1 MHDFVLKHEQFDI
14 LALVCTTNT
23 LITPCQTIKIVL
35 PSCRKDGAPTL
46 HATRWPFVTIPLTP
60 CYRAWPHLCM
70 VSMHNTMVTRLLH
83 YVIMFF
89 LICFG
94 YVHNFCEGGDVS
106 HSGHCIWLKE
116 STRYIHFQFAHAGNH
131 VHDMIAVCV
140 YFVICWNFV
149 TIVYLDDASWSS
161 KVWSEHASL
170 NGSSQV
176 WSPTP

>member
-1 MHDFVLKHEQFDI
+1 MLKHEQFDI

-70 VSMHNTMVTRLLH
+70 VFMHNTMVTRLLH
-83 YVIMFF
+83 YVIMF

-94 YVHNFCEGGDVS
+94 YVDKFCEGGDVS
-106 HSGHCIWLKE
+106 HRWSLYLIKGIYKVYPF
-116 STRYIHFQFAHAGNH
+116 S
-131 VHDMIAVCV
+131 VCT
-140 YFVICWNFV
+140 CRQSCADN
-149 TIVYLDDASWSS
+149 ASWSS
-161 KVWSEHASL
+161 KVWSQHASL